1 MTRIAS
7 FINPKGAASYGL
19 VTDAGVADVGAAW
32 SHKYTALLDV
42 VRAGKLNELA
52 RAGVGGHPLYSL
64 SEIQWLVPIG
74 APEKILCVGVNYAE
88 RNAEYKDS
96 DPPPKYPSLFVRFPG
111 SLVGHEQPIVR
122 PRESVQLDYEGE
134 IALVI
139 GMGGRR
145 IARQDAHKH
154 IIALTLANEGTLRDW
169 VRHGKFNVT
178 PGKNFDQSGSIGPW
192 LVPSA
197 ELDLTQPMRIST
209 RVNGELRQDDT
220 TERMIFNFAALIE
233 YISSFTTLT
242 SGDVIL
248 TGTPTGSGGRLDP
261 PRWLA
266 PGDVVEVESPL
277 LGTLRNTVRD

>member
-1 MTRIAS
+1 M
-7 FINPKGAASYGL
+7 
-19 VTDAGVADVGAAW
+19 W
-32 SHKYTALLDV
+32 
-42 VRAGKLNELA
+42 
-52 RAGVGGHPLYSL
+52 
-64 SEIQWLVPIG
+64 
-74 APEKILCVGVNYAE
+74 VNYAE

-122 PRESVQLDYEGE
+122 PSESVQLDYEGE

-139 GMGGRR
+139 GIGGRR
-145 IARQDAHKH
+145 IAQHVAHKH

-197 ELDLTQPMRIST
+197 ELDLAQPLRICT

-248 TGTPTGSGGRLDP
+248 TGTPTGSGGRMDP
-261 PRWLA
+261 PLWLV

-277 LGTLRNTVRD
+277 LGTLRNVVSD